1 MEWRNINSLKP
12 MWKLISRMQ
21 RLPLILQIA
30 YSLKMHSG
38 SELLKLQWISDE
50 ILDRITLTIR
60 LLRKTNNMLEMWRQ

>member
-1 MEWRNINSLKP
+1 